1 MLTHN
6 DKGFLVHL
14 AREKKVGKFK
24 ISVWSSVWPNWDC
37 FHFWQYMVAWNQPG
51 IRIECQRL
59 GLLNQDSSCNIMNYQ
74 HVRELPK
81 NVQFCPTF

>member
-24 ISVWSSVWPNWDC
+24 ISDPFDPTGTAFISDSTWLHETVFLAGLNANGWDC
-37 FHFWQYMVAWNQPG
+37 STRTLVA
-51 IRIECQRL
+51 I
-59 GLLNQDSSCNIMNYQ
+59 IMNYQ